1 VRHHA
6 VSLGRLTERN
16 RPGLADAVAKDY
28 RTAPITER
36 ERAFLGYAEKLT
48 RTPWEMDEGDVQS
61 MRAAGLGDRDILD
74 VNLITCYFAYA
85 NRLVDG
91 LGVDIEGDDEV
102 IGW

>member
-1 VRHHA
+1 
-6 VSLGRLTERN
+6 LDRLTERN
-16 RPGLADAVAKDY
+16 RPGLADAVAQDY

-36 ERAFLGYAEKLT
+36 ERAILSYAEKLT
-48 RTPWEMDEGDVQS
+48 RTPWEMVEDDIAP
-61 MRAAGLGDRDILD
+61 MRAAGLTDRDVLD

-91 LGVDIEGDDEV
+91 LGVDIEGGDEI